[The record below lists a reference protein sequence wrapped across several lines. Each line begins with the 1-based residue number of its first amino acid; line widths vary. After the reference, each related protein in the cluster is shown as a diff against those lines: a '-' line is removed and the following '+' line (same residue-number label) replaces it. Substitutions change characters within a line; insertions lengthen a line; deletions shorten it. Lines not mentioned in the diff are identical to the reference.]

1 MSAKVKNVLLEGC
14 FKLRLKLNGVVTV
27 VDILNSSQVTVEA
40 AVQLPMINFEKSK
53 EIRLILSDHATK
65 NVKIQCSMS

>member
-1 MSAKVKNVLLEGC
+1 M
-14 FKLRLKLNGVVTV
+14 